1 MEKKKVLLVATVQS
15 HICQFHLP
23 LIDLLHEKG
32 YEVHVA
38 AKNNLKEKRGLK
50 LERADKVFEVPFERS
65 PFKKQNITA
74 YKMLKKIINENH
86 YNIIH
91 CNTPMGGVLSRLAGK
106 KERKQGTKIIYTA
119 HGFHFFKGAPLKNWM
134 IYYPIEKYLSK
145 YTDCIITMNQEDYKI
160 ASKKF
165 KKTNVEY
172 THGVGV
178 RTEKF
183 NISLN
188 NKEKEH
194 LRKKLNLKSE
204 DFVIIYVAEM
214 TKRKNHIMLL
224 KCMKELIKEKQNIK
238 LLLAGNGPLQ
248 QEYKEWIQ
256 DNNLKNNIQL
266 LGYRPDIPQLM
277 QISDIGVSTSKQ
289 EGLPVNVME
298 MMLSN
303 LPIIVTNCRGN
314 NDLIKDNKNGYVVEI
329 DDIISLKEKILK
341 LYSDKELC
349 KTMGKQAKIEVQPY
363 LLENVIKEINEIYI
377 KVVNKNEK

>member
-32 YEVHVA
+32 YEGHVA

-178 RTEKF
+178 R
-183 NISLN
+183 
-188 NKEKEH
+188 
-194 LRKKLNLKSE
+194 
-204 DFVIIYVAEM
+204 
-214 TKRKNHIMLL
+214 
-224 KCMKELIKEKQNIK
+224 
-238 LLLAGNGPLQ
+238 
-248 QEYKEWIQ
+248 
-256 DNNLKNNIQL
+256 
-266 LGYRPDIPQLM
+266 
-277 QISDIGVSTSKQ
+277 
-289 EGLPVNVME
+289 
-298 MMLSN
+298 
-303 LPIIVTNCRGN
+303 
-314 NDLIKDNKNGYVVEI
+314 
-329 DDIISLKEKILK
+329 
-341 LYSDKELC
+341 
-349 KTMGKQAKIEVQPY
+349 
-363 LLENVIKEINEIYI
+363 
-377 KVVNKNEK
+377 KV